1 MIAFFVD
8 AAAATSRA
16 FLLDACFDEAL
27 VTMVDVADDDV
38 ADDDVAD
45 DDVADDDVGD
55 DNDDDEAVVAV
66 EEDVDDEF
74 FTEGR
79 VTVEEEEEE
88 DDVDLDVDLDDDLV
102 DDGKGNI
109 G

>member
-1 MIAFFVD
+1 
-8 AAAATSRA
+8 
-16 FLLDACFDEAL
+16 
-27 VTMVDVADDDV
+27 MVDVAV
-38 ADDDVAD
+38 

-66 EEDVDDEF
+66 EVDVDDEF

-79 VTVEEEEEE
+79 VTVEEEEA
-88 DDVDLDVDLDDDLV
+88 DVDLDDDLDADLDDDLD
-102 DDGKGNI
+102 DDGNGTI

>member
-27 VTMVDVADDDV
+27 VTMVDV

-88 DDVDLDVDLDDDLV
+88 DDVDLDVDFDDDLV